1 MMKQNGEKITNRT
14 KFKYFTRPVSFK
26 QNNEVSSRI
35 IKISAPYILSPLTYI
50 FNKVLSMGV
59 FPERLKFSEVKP
71 LFKNGSKTEL
81 SNYRPIS
88 LFTVFS
94 KIIEKIIY
102 KRLYNY
108 LLKYELLVNEQFGF
122 KEKTSTDSAIYN
134 LLNSVLLPLD
144 KKHFV
149 GGLFCD
155 LQKAFDCVNHKILLA
170 KLEFYG
176 ITGIENQ
183 LFRTYLNNRYQ
194 RVIIQDNRHV
204 NLTSTWKIME
214 HGVLQGSVLGPLL
227 FLSTLMILQEY

>member
-1 MMKQNGEKITNRT
+1 MNGIIHTLKT
-14 KFKYFTRPVSFK
+14 KDSYGY
-26 QNNEVSSRI
+26 NEVSSRI

-71 LFKNGSKTEL
+71 LFKNGLKTEL

-88 LFTVFS
+88 LLTVFS

-149 GGLFCD
+149 
-155 LQKAFDCVNHKILLA
+155 KK
-170 KLEFYG
+170 
-176 ITGIENQ
+176 
-183 LFRTYLNNRYQ
+183 
-194 RVIIQDNRHV
+194 VIDSRISRC
-204 NLTSTWKIME
+204 
-214 HGVLQGSVLGPLL
+214 
-227 FLSTLMILQEY
+227 FLY

>member
-1 MMKQNGEKITNRT
+1 MDR
-14 KFKYFTRPVSFK
+14 
-26 QNNEVSSRI
+26 
-35 IKISAPYILSPLTYI
+35 
-50 FNKVLSMGV
+50 
-59 FPERLKFSEVKP
+59 RLNF
-71 LFKNGSKTEL
+71 
-81 SNYRPIS
+81 PIS
-88 LFTVFS
+88 LLTIFS
-94 KIIEKIIY
+94 KITEKIIY

-134 LLNSVLLPLD
+134 LLNSVLLSLD

-194 RVIIQDNRHV
+194 RVIIRDNRHV
-204 NLTSTWKIME
+204 NFMSTWKIME